1 VRPDF
6 KLLSGTELMVSAA
19 AIGASGLFSA
29 LAAIAPKL
37 VRKLFDL
44 CRQQR
49 LFEARAPQEGIA
61 ALRQFVKPGGVAA
74 LKTAVRI
81 MGRDCGNPRPPLLPL
96 DAAAE
101 KKLAAEIEA
110 LPSLAAEPRG
120 W

>member
-1 VRPDF
+1 
-6 KLLSGTELMVSAA
+6 MVSAA

-29 LAAIAPKL
+29 LAAVAPEL

-44 CRQQR
+44 CRQQK
-49 LFEARAPQEGIA
+49 LFEARALQEEIA
-61 ALRQFVKPGGVAA
+61 ALRQIVKPGGVAA
-74 LKTAVRI
+74 LKAAARA
-81 MGRDCGNPRPPLLPL
+81 MSRDFGNPCPPLLPL